1 MISDYIPAGLVLN
14 DAAWLDNNDGT
25 ATFIAPL
32 TIATG
37 SSQVVSISFTVN
49 GLATG
54 SILNRSEISVDDGND
69 SDSTPDT
76 TNGTG
81 TESSLDDEVNN
92 TS

>member
-1 MISDYIPAGLVLN
+1 MN
-14 DAAWLDNNDGT
+14 DPAWLDNNDGT

-37 SSQVVSISFTVN
+37 SSQVISISFLVN
-49 GLATG
+49 NSATG
-54 SILNRSEISVDDGND
+54 SILNRAEISLDDGND
-69 SDSTPDT
+69 SDSAPDT

-92 TS
+92 GS

>member
-1 MISDYIPAGLVLN
+1 M
-14 DAAWLDNNDGT
+14 
-25 ATFIAPL
+25 

-49 GLATG
+49 GSTTG

>member
-1 MISDYIPAGLVLN
+1 MVLN

-81 TESSLDDEVNN
+81 TESTVNDEVNN